1 MSEVDPEV
9 LRAYSQARAKE
20 TAEALMQMETK
31 PEHAEQ
37 AKAILQDE
45 GPKQAAEL
53 KSKTSYA
60 VFHGL
65 QIDWSDG
72 SQKKTLLRRCLNP
85 MLAP

>member
-9 LRAYSQARAKE
+9 LKAYSQALAKE
-20 TAEALMQMETK
+20 TAEALMQMEPT

-37 AKAILQDE
+37 AKAILQDT

-53 KSKTSYA
+53 KSKTSPA

-72 SQKKTLLRRCLNP
+72 SQKKTLLRRRLNP
-85 MLAP
+85 MLTP